1 MSSTIGQIASTDYL
15 HWKLIIDFIMIF
27 QERDELSLNNI
38 DRIILGMI
46 GQPMEMDI
54 KCSFTDDSHEQ

>member
-1 MSSTIGQIASTDYL
+1 
-15 HWKLIIDFIMIF
+15 MIF
-27 QERDELSLNNI
+27 QERDELGLNNI

-46 GQPMEMDI
+46 GQAMEMDI

>member
-1 MSSTIGQIASTDYL
+1 
-15 HWKLIIDFIMIF
+15 MIF

>member
-1 MSSTIGQIASTDYL
+1 
-15 HWKLIIDFIMIF
+15 MIF
-27 QERDELSLNNI
+27 QERNELGLNNI

-54 KCSFTDDSHEQ
+54 